1 MVELCW
7 ERSFGSF
14 LQEFL
19 EQRGRAPLAPGIFV
33 LVFLIR
39 QDAVESCLS
48 LICCHPEY
56 GPVQRVQGS
65 EEHFLLCCW
74 CSPLL
79 LVLEGTGT
87 MFDRPP
93 GKVSEWLAR
102 RRRGISAADAIW
114 SATQQGMKHARS
126 TAYGQNEIV
135 QAGWYFTCHVHA
147 CSIPF
152 LMCHAPLQNAVSLWR
167 LQGFYVS
174 PSQRETC
181 SQRILLY
188 PLSLRNL
195 EMDPQDKLKQQEQPF
210 ATGF

>member
-1 MVELCW
+1 M
-7 ERSFGSF
+7 
-14 LQEFL
+14 
-19 EQRGRAPLAPGIFV
+19 
-33 LVFLIR
+33 
-39 QDAVESCLS
+39 
-48 LICCHPEY
+48 
-56 GPVQRVQGS
+56 QGS

-79 LVLEGTGT
+79 LVLEGTGR
-87 MFDRPP
+87 MFVRPP

-126 TAYGQNEIV
+126 TAYGQNETV
-135 QAGWYFTCHVHA
+135 QVGWYFTCHVHA

-152 LMCHAPLQNAVSLWR
+152 LMCHAPLQNVVSLWR

-195 EMDPQDKLKQQEQPF
+195 EKDPQDKLKQQEQPF